1 MRLLFDQNLS
11 RALVRRLADLFPDSV
26 HVSDVGLDRA
36 TDAAV
41 WTWARDNRLALV
53 TRDRDFE
60 DTSQFPGPPP
70 KCLLLIIG
78 NASTD
83 DIERLIRLAAA
94 EIDGFERDSR
104 RLLTLS

>member
-11 RALVRRLADLFPDSV
+11 RALVRRLADLFPDSS
-26 HVSDVGLDRA
+26 HVTDAGLDRA

-41 WTWARDNRLALV
+41 WTWARDRGLTLI

-60 DTSQFPGPPP
+60 STSQFPGPPP
-70 KCLLLIIG
+70 KCVLLIVG

-83 DIERLIRLAAA
+83 DIEHLVRQAAVEVDA
-94 EIDGFERDSR
+94 FEHDSR